1 MRNSLI
7 AIAVIVIILVSG
19 VAGYTAGMGQTVTKT
34 QYSTTTS
41 SFTQTAVSILAT
53 TATSS
58 ITQTSTDSLTSTVT
72 SYSIVTF
79 FTNSISTSQS
89 ISCTSSGPTD
99 GVELQVVA
107 INHAGPGTGTGPIA
121 GLVVNGEDVWYCND
135 QKQVTVLGPVATNS
149 SGWVSLL
156 DGGNGLYYLNVTYD
170 QYLVYSLS
178 VVTNPLSITF
188 VVFNASTGNMTTH
201 ICAYAYHCTTGAS

>member
-7 AIAVIVIILVSG
+7 AIAIIVIILVSG
-19 VAGYTAGMGQTVTKT
+19 VAGYTAGIGQTVTKT
-34 QYSTTTS
+34 QYSTDTS
-41 SFTQTAVSILAT
+41 SFTQTAVSILTT
-53 TATSS
+53 TASP
-58 ITQTSTDSLTSTVT
+58 ITQTSTDTLTSTVT

-89 ISCTSSGPTD
+89 ISCTVLGPSA

-107 INHAGPGTGTGPIA
+107 MNSAGPGTGTGPVA
-121 GLVVNGEDVWYCND
+121 GLVVNGEDVWYCNN
-135 QKQVTVLGPVATNS
+135 QRQVTMLGPVITNS

-156 DGGNGLYYLNVTYD
+156 DGGNGIYYLNVTYS

-178 VVTNPLSITF
+178 IVTQPTSVTCA
-188 VVFNASTGNMTTH
+188 VFDASTGDLTSHFYEYTFH
-201 ICAYAYHCTTGAS
+201 CA

>member
-19 VAGYTAGMGQTVTKT
+19 AAGYTAGIGQVVTKT

-41 SFTQTAVSILAT
+41 SFTQTAISILPT

-58 ITQTSTDSLTSTVT
+58 ITQTSTDTLTSTVT

-79 FTNSISTSQS
+79 FTNNISTSQS
-89 ISCTSSGPTD
+89 ISCISYGPTE
-99 GVELQVVA
+99 GVMLQVVA
-107 INHAGPGTGTGPIA
+107 QNMGPVP
-121 GLVVNGEDVWYCND
+121 GLVVNGEDVSYCNN
-135 QKQVTVLGPVATNS
+135 QRQVIVIGPTITNS

-156 DGGNGLYYLNVTYD
+156 DGGNAIYYLNVTFS

-178 VVTNPLSITF
+178 IVTQPTSVTCA
-188 VVFNASTGNMTTH
+188 VFNASTGNLTTH
-201 ICAYAYHCTTGAS
+201 FYEYTFHCV